1 MLSGIIVPEKPKW
14 EPRTWVSLSVINKM
28 RLGAKPHSA
37 KQRKYGAY
45 LEEDLVNPKASMVH
59 YSAT

>member
-1 MLSGIIVPEKPKW
+1 MPEKPKW